1 MPLQA
6 SAFADDAIPKRCPA
20 HQSRCSKHRRVSTVT
35 APSATRDPPR
45 RSGGRGLV
53 FESQIHLQQR
63 TNRLGWS
70 SKLSRNS
77 LVPPQWNG
85 KLVTKKHKMHKKSS
99 DSSQVFS
106 I

>member
-1 MPLQA
+1 MPLRA
-6 SAFADDAIPKRCPA
+6 SAFADDAIFKRCPA
-20 HQSRCSKHRRVSTVT
+20 HQSRCSKRRRVSTMT

-45 RSGGRGLV
+45 RSGGCGLV

-85 KLVTKKHKMHKKSS
+85 KLVTKKAQNAQK
-99 DSSQVFS
+99 VF
-106 I
+106 